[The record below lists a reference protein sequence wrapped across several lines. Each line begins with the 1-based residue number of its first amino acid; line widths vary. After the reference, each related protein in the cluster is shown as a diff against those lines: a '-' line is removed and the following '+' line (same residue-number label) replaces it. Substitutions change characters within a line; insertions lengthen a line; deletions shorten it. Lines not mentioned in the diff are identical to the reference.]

1 MASSFDK
8 YQKRK
13 LISSYVS
20 VVISIAL
27 VLFLLGCLGLLVIN
41 SKKVAD
47 HFKEQVVM
55 TIDLNDTAKEVEVN
69 QLKKSLVMAD
79 YTKEALYVSKEEA
92 AEYMKA
98 QNGEDFMDFVGYNPL
113 KNSIE
118 VYLNADFVTTEKLT
132 EITESL
138 SNKAFVEDIRYDND
152 LVELMNE
159 NVKKITLWVLI
170 ISGLFTLIAV
180 LLINSSIRLAVY
192 SKRFIIKTMQM
203 VGATKTFIR
212 RPFVWKSVQLGIIGA
227 LVALAGMAVVLY
239 YLDITFPELELL
251 RNTITIVRKQDNK
264 AEFIFGKKN
273 YKFLFIGLA
282 FIAIGFILMAGG
294 GSDDPNVYDPSI
306 FSWRRIRL
314 APTLVLIGFGIQVY
328 AILLNPNKDSKK

>member
-1 MASSFDK
+1 
-8 YQKRK
+8 
-13 LISSYVS
+13 
-20 VVISIAL
+20 
-27 VLFLLGCLGLLVIN
+27 
-41 SKKVAD
+41 
-47 HFKEQVVM
+47 
-55 TIDLNDTAKEVEVN
+55 
-69 QLKKSLVMAD
+69 MAD

-251 RNTITIVRKQDNK
+251 RNTITIVSL
-264 AEFIFGKKN
+264 FVGIFLLG
-273 YKFLFIGLA
+273 IVITWIST
-282 FIAIGFILMAGG
+282 FIATQRF
-294 GSDDPNVYDPSI
+294 
-306 FSWRRIRL
+306 
-314 APTLVLIGFGIQVY
+314 
-328 AILLNPNKDSKK
+328 LNLKTDQLYY

>member
-47 HFKEQVVM
+47 HFREQVVM
-55 TIDLNDTAKEVEVN
+55 TIYLNDTAKDVEVN
-69 QLKKSLVMAD
+69 QLKKSLAMAE
-79 YTKEALYVSKEEA
+79 YTKEAEYVSKEAA
-92 AEYMKA
+92 AELMKA
-98 QNGEDFMDFVGYNPL
+98 ETGEDFMDFVGYNPL
-113 KNSIE
+113 KNSID
-118 VYLNADFVTTEKLT
+118 VYLKADYVTTEKLT

-138 SNKAFVEDIRYDND
+138 SNKSFIEEIRYDND
-152 LVELMNE
+152 LVELMND
-159 NVKKITLWVLI
+159 NVKKITVWVLI
-170 ISGLFTLIAV
+170 ISAVFTLIAV

-203 VGATKTFIR
+203 VGATKSFIR

-227 LVALAGMAVVLY
+227 IVALIGMGIVLY

-251 RNTITIVRKQDNK
+251 RNMVLIVVLFVGIFLLGIVITWIST
-264 AEFIFGKKN
+264 
-273 YKFLFIGLA
+273 
-282 FIAIGFILMAGG
+282 FIATQRF
-294 GSDDPNVYDPSI
+294 
-306 FSWRRIRL
+306 
-314 APTLVLIGFGIQVY
+314 
-328 AILLNPNKDSKK
+328 LNLKTDQLYY

>member
-55 TIDLNDTAKEVEVN
+55 TIYLNDTAKDVEVN
-69 QLKKSLVMAD
+69 QLKKSLAMAD
-79 YTKEALYVSKEEA
+79 YTKDALYVSKEEA
-92 AEYMKA
+92 AEFMKA
-98 QNGEDFMDFVGYNPL
+98 ETGEDFMDFVGYNPL
-113 KNSIE
+113 KNSID
-118 VYLNADFVTTEKLT
+118 VHLKADFVTTEQLS
-132 EITESL
+132 EITDGL
-138 SNKAFVEDIRYDND
+138 SNKAFIEEIRYDND
-152 LVELMNE
+152 LVELMND
-159 NVKKITLWVLI
+159 NVKKITFWVLI

-203 VGATKTFIR
+203 VGATKRFIR

-239 YLDITFPELELL
+239 YLDLTFPELELL
-251 RNTITIVRKQDNK
+251 KNTVLI
-264 AEFIFGKKN
+264 AG
-273 YKFLFIGLA
+273 LFIGIFLLGIVITWIST
-282 FIAIGFILMAGG
+282 FIATQRF
-294 GSDDPNVYDPSI
+294 
-306 FSWRRIRL
+306 
-314 APTLVLIGFGIQVY
+314 
-328 AILLNPNKDSKK
+328 LNLKTDQLYY